1 MSKKETISTS
11 IAIRP
16 KRRMPILGRQWASF
30 HLQSFSYYVSIRS
43 ANAKCNCKKI
53 THTSKKVHVRLIE
66 SLLLLPS
73 FLCTRHSLWS
83 IIVTVS
89 RGIKWTGIDFCFLC
103 PHFAVI
109 RCRLNMLL
117 EIGIGQ
123 WAVVC
128 ISAALKYIDSW
139 RLQASKGLLKR
150 VMLLLSFT
158 SKVLLVRISAQS
170 ALAGSNV

>member
-1 MSKKETISTS
+1 MKSPKEWICKDVEE
-11 IAIRP
+11 RNN
-16 KRRMPILGRQWASF
+16 F
-30 HLQSFSYYVSIRS
+30 HLNSHQTQTTNANSGPAVSLISLAEFRVLSIRS

-128 ISAALKYIDSW
+128 ISAALKDIDSW

-150 VMLLLSFT
+150 VILLLSFT
-158 SKVLLVRISAQS
+158 VRY
-170 ALAGSNV
+170 